1 MEWLLGEVWTT
12 VHSSRV
18 MSKKEIIEKIIAT
31 TGCSEE
37 KAETIF
43 KRAIENKDI
52 LVKID
57 WEWVMN
63 RVVIGAITATA
74 LWALWKH
81 IG

>member
-1 MEWLLGEVWTT
+1 
-12 VHSSRV
+12 

-52 LVKID
+52 LVKLD

-63 RVVIGAITATA
+63 RLVIGAVILMG

>member
-1 MEWLLGEVWTT
+1 
-12 VHSSRV
+12 
-18 MSKKEIIEKIIAT
+18 MSKKEIIEKIINT
-31 TGCSEE
+31 TGCTKQ
-37 KAETIF
+37 KAEMIF

-52 LVKID
+52 IVKLD

-63 RVVIGAITATA
+63 RVVIGAIIVTA

>member
-1 MEWLLGEVWTT
+1 
-12 VHSSRV
+12 

-37 KAETIF
+37 KAEMIF
-43 KRAIENKDI
+43 DKAIKNKDI
-52 LVKID
+52 VARLD

-63 RVVIGAITATA
+63 RLVIGAVILVG

>member
-1 MEWLLGEVWTT
+1 
-12 VHSSRV
+12 

-52 LVKID
+52 LVKVD

-63 RVVIGAITATA
+63 RLVIGAVILMG

>member
-1 MEWLLGEVWTT
+1 MERHGGKE
-12 VHSSRV
+12 V
-18 MSKKEIIEKIIAT
+18 MSKKEIIEKIVAT

-37 KAETIF
+37 KAKMIF
-43 KRAIENKDI
+43 EKAIQNKDI
-52 LVKID
+52 VATLD

-63 RVVIGAITATA
+63 RLVISAVILVG

>member
-1 MEWLLGEVWTT
+1 M

-52 LVKID
+52 LVKLD

-63 RVVIGAITATA
+63 RLVIGAVILMG

>member
-1 MEWLLGEVWTT
+1 
-12 VHSSRV
+12 

-37 KAETIF
+37 KAEMIF
-43 KRAIENKDI
+43 DKAIKNKDI
-52 LVKID
+52 VARLD

-63 RVVIGAITATA
+63 RLVIGAVILVG
-74 LWALWKH
+74 LWALWRH

>member
-1 MEWLLGEVWTT
+1 
-12 VHSSRV
+12 

-37 KAETIF
+37 KAEMIF
-43 KRAIENKDI
+43 DKAIKNKDI
-52 LVKID
+52 VARLD

-63 RVVIGAITATA
+63 RLVIGAIILVG
-74 LWALWKH
+74 LWALWRH

>member
-1 MEWLLGEVWTT
+1 
-12 VHSSRV
+12 

-37 KAETIF
+37 KAEMIF
-43 KRAIENKDI
+43 DKAIENKDI
-52 LVKID
+52 VAKLD

-63 RVVIGAITATA
+63 RLIIGAIIVTA

>member
-1 MEWLLGEVWTT
+1 
-12 VHSSRV
+12 

-37 KAETIF
+37 KAEMIF
-43 KRAIENKDI
+43 DKAIENKDI
-52 LVKID
+52 VARLD

-63 RVVIGAITATA
+63 RLVIGAIILVG

>member
-1 MEWLLGEVWTT
+1 
-12 VHSSRV
+12 

-37 KAETIF
+37 KAEMIF
-43 KRAIENKDI
+43 DKAIENKDI
-52 LVKID
+52 VARLD
-57 WEWVMN
+57 WEWVTN
-63 RVVIGAITATA
+63 RLVIGAVIFVG

>member
-1 MEWLLGEVWTT
+1 
-12 VHSSRV
+12 
-18 MSKKEIIEKIIAT
+18 MSKKEIIEKIITT

-37 KAETIF
+37 KAEMIF

-52 LVKID
+52 LVKVD

-63 RVVIGAITATA
+63 RLIIGAVIVAA
-74 LWALWKH
+74 IWALWKH

>member
-1 MEWLLGEVWTT
+1 MEWLLREAWTM

-37 KAETIF
+37 KAEMIF

-52 LVKID
+52 LVKVD

-63 RVVIGAITATA
+63 RLVIGAVILMA
-74 LWALWKH
+74 LWALWRH
-81 IG
+81 NG

>member
-1 MEWLLGEVWTT
+1 
-12 VHSSRV
+12 

-31 TGCSEE
+31 TGCSEK
-37 KAETIF
+37 KAKMIF
-43 KRAIENKDI
+43 DKAIENKDI
-52 LVKID
+52 VARLD

-63 RVVIGAITATA
+63 RLIIGAVIVAA

>member
-1 MEWLLGEVWTT
+1 M

-18 MSKKEIIEKIIAT
+18 MSKKEIIEKIMAT

-37 KAETIF
+37 KAQMIF
-43 KRAIENKDI
+43 DKAIENKDI
-52 LVKID
+52 LVKVD

-63 RVVIGAITATA
+63 RLVIGAVIVAA

>member
-1 MEWLLGEVWTT
+1 
-12 VHSSRV
+12 

-37 KAETIF
+37 KAEMIF
-43 KRAIENKDI
+43 DKAIENKDI
-52 LVKID
+52 VARLD

-63 RVVIGAITATA
+63 RLIIGAVIVAA

>member
-1 MEWLLGEVWTT
+1 M

-52 LVKID
+52 LVKVD

-63 RVVIGAITATA
+63 RLVIGAVILMA
-74 LWALWKH
+74 LWALWKNF
-81 IG
+81 G

>member
-1 MEWLLGEVWTT
+1 M
-12 VHSSRV
+12 R
-18 MSKKEIIEKIIAT
+18 KKEIIEKIMAT

-37 KAETIF
+37 KAQMIF
-43 KRAIENKDI
+43 DKAIENKDI
-52 LVKID
+52 LVKVD

-63 RVVIGAITATA
+63 RVVIGAVIVAV

>member
-1 MEWLLGEVWTT
+1 M
-12 VHSSRV
+12 R
-18 MSKKEIIEKIIAT
+18 KKEIIEKIMAT

-37 KAETIF
+37 KAQMIF
-43 KRAIENKDI
+43 DKAIENKDI
-52 LVKID
+52 LVKVD

-63 RVVIGAITATA
+63 RVVIGAVIVAA

>member
-1 MEWLLGEVWTT
+1 
-12 VHSSRV
+12 

-37 KAETIF
+37 KAEMIF
-43 KRAIENKDI
+43 DKAIENKDI
-52 LVKID
+52 VAKLD

-63 RVVIGAITATA
+63 RLVIGAVIVAA

>member
-1 MEWLLGEVWTT
+1 MN
-12 VHSSRV
+12 
-18 MSKKEIIEKIIAT
+18 KKEIIEKIIAT

-37 KAETIF
+37 KAEMIF
-43 KRAIENKDI
+43 DKAIENKDI
-52 LVKID
+52 VARLD

-63 RVVIGAITATA
+63 RLVIGAVIVAA